1 MTIKINYDENQS
13 INVDNG
19 ATLLDIIRLIPARR
33 RPPLAALVNGE
44 LQELDYP
51 LYVDSRIQWVDAN
64 SSLGWLIYRRSLTYL
79 LMLALHELFP
89 DYQLW
94 VSHSLAEGCFCWAE
108 NTSGLRL
115 GSQQIEALEQKMR
128 GYVAADLAI
137 QRVSIS
143 REDAAAFFVSQ
154 GKTDKARL
162 LLRRDQLYLSLYQAN
177 GFSEYLFGRM
187 VIRAGVLQEF
197 RLIPLEDGFILRL
210 PAREYLGINDQDMVP
225 TRQLQASLREYNE
238 WSDLLKLRTV
248 GDLNAVVEAPGSE
261 FSDLVLIAETLQ
273 ERTLHTITDAIE
285 QHFPKVKLVLLAGPS
300 SSGKTTTARRL
311 GIQFRSIGIRPVL
324 ISMDDYFVDASKT
337 PLTEAGKPDFEGIAA
352 LDLPRL
358 RRDMADLLA
367 GKETCLP
374 AFDFCTGTSTP
385 EHRRLSLAEDQI
397 LIIEGIHALNELVSE
412 GIPAEQKRKIFVSAL
427 AQLNLDATTPV
438 SSADNRLIRRI
449 VRDAMTRNLKPAD
462 TLRLWDEVRRGE
474 HHNIFPFQEQA
485 DFFINSALLYE
496 LPVLRPLIESKLAS
510 IGPEEDCYLEAQR
523 ILRLISYFSPAPAEL
538 VPRTSV
544 LQEFLGDSIF
554 K

>member
-1 MTIKINYDENQS
+1 MTIKIIYDEDQS
-13 INVDNG
+13 INVVNG
-19 ATLLDIIRLIPARR
+19 ATLLEIIDLIPARR

-51 LYVDSRIQWVDAN
+51 LYVDSQIRWVDAN
-64 SSLGWLIYRRSLTYL
+64 SSLGWLIYRRSLIYL
-79 LMLALHELFP
+79 LMLAVHELFP
-89 DYQLW
+89 DYQPS

-108 NTSGLRL
+108 NKAGRRL
-115 GSQQIEALEQKMR
+115 EGRQIEALEQRMR
-128 GYVAADLAI
+128 AYVDADLAI
-137 QRVSIS
+137 QRVTIS
-143 REDAAAFFVSQ
+143 REDAAAFFAGQ

-162 LLRRDQLYLSLYQAN
+162 LLRRDQLYLSLYRAN

-187 VIRAGVLQEF
+187 VARAGVLQEF

-210 PAREYLGINDQDMVP
+210 PAREYLGIIDEDMVP

-248 GDLNAVVEAPGSE
+248 SDLNAIVEAPGAD

-273 ERTLHTITDAIE
+273 ERTLHTVTDAIE
-285 QHFPKVKLVLLAGPS
+285 QHFPRVKLLLLAGPS

-311 GIQFRSIGIRPVL
+311 GIQFRSIGIRPLL
-324 ISMDDYFVDASKT
+324 ISMDDYFVDAGKT
-337 PLTEAGKPDFEGIAA
+337 PLTAEGKPDFEGIAA

-358 RRDMADLLA
+358 QRDIADLLV

-374 AFDFCTGTSTP
+374 AFDFCTGTSIP
-385 EHRRLSLAEDQI
+385 EHRRICMDEDQI
-397 LIIEGIHALNELVSE
+397 IIVEGIHALNDIISE

-449 VRDAMTRNLKPAD
+449 VRDAMTRNLTPAD

-510 IGPEEDCYLEAQR
+510 IGPDEDCYLEAQR

-544 LQEFLGDSIF
+544 LQEFLGNSVF
-554 K
+554 Q